1 MRTVLKLSAL
11 IDRVSGT
18 IGRVADYMVL
28 FCCLISAGNAL
39 SRYLFSYS
47 SNALLEV
54 QWYLFGFVVL
64 MGASSTLQRNEH
76 VRVDLLYGSVSE
88 RTRLY
93 VDAIGFLLFLIP
105 AALYLAWMCWPFF
118 ALSWH
123 QQEMS
128 QNSGGLIRWPIKL
141 VLVAGFLLLALQGL
155 SELIKRIAALS
166 GHIGLDTRYEKPL
179 Q

>member
-1 MRTVLKLSAL
+1 MRTALKLSAL
-11 IDRVSGT
+11 IDGFSRTFGW
-18 IGRVADYMVL
+18 IAEYMVL

-39 SRYLFSYS
+39 SRYLFNYS
-47 SNALLEV
+47 TNALLEV

-76 VRVDLLYGSVSE
+76 VRVDLVYGSVSDK
-88 RTRLY
+88 TRLY
-93 VDAIGFLLFLIP
+93 IDAIGFLLFLIP
-105 AALYLAWMCWPFF
+105 TALYLAWMCWPFF
-118 ALSWH
+118 ALSWQ

-141 VLVAGFLLLALQGL
+141 VLVAGFLLLAVQGL
-155 SELIKRIAALS
+155 SELIKRVAAITGL
-166 GHIGLDTRYEKPL
+166 IGLDTTYEKPL